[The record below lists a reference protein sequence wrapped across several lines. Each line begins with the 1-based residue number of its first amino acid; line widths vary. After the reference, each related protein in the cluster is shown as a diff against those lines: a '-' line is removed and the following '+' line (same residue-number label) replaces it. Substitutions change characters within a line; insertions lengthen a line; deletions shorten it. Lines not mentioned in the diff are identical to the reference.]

1 MNNRG
6 SSQIILKPGQSFA
19 STVGK
24 VKADEDGTAE
34 KAITLKN
41 GEKAEFY
48 KIPYGTE
55 HQIKEEKNEYE
66 PSYRIDAA
74 TVVKAA
80 NKAPANTDL
89 STETEIIDMGEDNT
103 VTFTNILS
111 SFHSR
116 MPERTI
122 KSNVCLKFL
131 VQNFAKSVQIPY
143 HICKK
148 TKLVLT
154 NGKEGRFM
162 LSQLPR
168 PMADTIEVG
177 ACKSSS

>member
-34 KAITLKN
+34 KTITLKN

-55 HQIKEEKNEYE
+55 YQIKEEKNEYE

-74 TVVKAA
+74 TVVKATD
-80 NKAPANTDL
+80 KAPANTDL
-89 STETEIIDMGEDNT
+89 STETEIIDMGEDNI
-103 VTFTNILS
+103 VTFTNEYPEQFSLPNAGSYTLGLLAGAAIFALALG
-111 SFHSR
+111 HASR
-116 MPERTI
+116 N
-122 KSNVCLKFL
+122 SLL
-131 VQNFAKSVQIPY
+131 
-143 HICKK
+143 CKRRYK
-148 TKLVLT
+148 HRKHQ
-154 NGKEGRFM
+154 G
-162 LSQLPR
+162 
-168 PMADTIEVG
+168 
-177 ACKSSS
+177 